1 MKTSIAA
8 TLALAA
14 ALTPALAEQRY
25 DRRLEAAAIRIVA
38 AKMGDLRGGF
48 GLDERPVFVAPI
60 GVAPSPPVSLLSS
73 TGAVGSTGSGNAG
86 PGEYRSF

>member
-1 MKTSIAA
+1 MRTSIAA

-48 GLDERPVFVAPI
+48 DLDERPVFVSPI
-60 GVAPSPPVSLLSS
+60 AAAPSTQLSA
-73 TGAVGSTGSGNAG
+73 GADGSTGSVNAG
-86 PGEYRSF
+86 SGGYRSF

>member
-8 TLALAA
+8 TLALAS
-14 ALTPALAEQRY
+14 ALTPAFAEQRY

-38 AKMGDLRGGF
+38 SKMGALRGGF

-60 GVAPSPPVSLLSS
+60 DAAPSTPVSLQSS
-73 TGAVGSTGSGNAG
+73 TVADGSTGSVNAG
-86 PGEYRSF
+86 SGRYRSF

>member
-38 AKMGDLRGGF
+38 SKMGDLRGGF
-48 GLDERPVFVAPI
+48 GLDERPVFVTPI
-60 GVAPSPPVSLLSS
+60 AAAPSTHLSA
-73 TGAVGSTGSGNAG
+73 GAEVSTGSVNAG
-86 PGEYRSF
+86 SAGHRSF